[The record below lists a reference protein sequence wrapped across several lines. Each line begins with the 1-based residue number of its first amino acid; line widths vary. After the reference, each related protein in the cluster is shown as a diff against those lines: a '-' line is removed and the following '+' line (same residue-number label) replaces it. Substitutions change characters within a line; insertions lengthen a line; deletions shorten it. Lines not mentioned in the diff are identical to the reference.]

1 MKGGRGGVRVQKTAS
16 QVELAHLYPC
26 PVVPLGRAIVFIG
39 ITVMGSPPGKVLP
52 VLWEQ
57 CVGALL

>member
-1 MKGGRGGVRVQKTAS
+1 MRVQKTAS
-16 QVELAHLYPC
+16 QVELAHLHPC
-26 PVVPLGRAIVFIG
+26 PVVPLGPAIVFIG

-57 CVGALL
+57 CVGAFL